1 MEEARSKTPRAVPP
15 LLAEV
20 EVSNL
25 AGFDVTPTPSPH
37 AQDATTPSPSPSPR
51 PPRMPSR
58 PGVGSLDS

>member
-1 MEEARSKTPRAVPP
+1 MEAANSKTPRAVPP

-20 EVSNL
+20 KVSNL

-37 AQDATTPSPSPSPR
+37 AQDATTPSPSPR

-58 PGVGSLDS
+58 PGVGSLHS

>member
-1 MEEARSKTPRAVPP
+1 MEEARSKTPHAVPP

-37 AQDATTPSPSPSPR
+37 AQDATTPR

-58 PGVGSLDS
+58 PGVGSLHS